1 MMMGVKCKTCVNED
15 VFFEIRI
22 LIEFLGT
29 EMAAEGAD
37 SRMNQAMRCQRAGA
51 PELLAAL
58 GALIF
63 CKNR

>member
-1 MMMGVKCKTCVNED
+1 MNKENGRKQIVLRTCVNED

-37 SRMNQAMRCQRAGA
+37 SGMN
-51 PELLAAL
+51 
-58 GALIF
+58 
-63 CKNR
+63 